1 MPPPRRQLK
10 RARNDGGSTR
20 QTAVLVIVTALNVCL
35 MLGDRSDGQSFNLFG
50 LMNSSSETSTGLLL
64 TEAER
69 KALAIANQ
77 QIMDAT
83 KSDVP
88 FQENND
94 TDYNIPVTAT
104 KYTLSSPSRT
114 NETTVVIVLTHRN
127 NFDRRAII
135 RDTWAKRHNNV
146 YFVIGGP
153 LDSNNEDKDLS
164 NPLSTSSMLMKEQDL
179 HGDMI
184 DSIHPDTYKSLP
196 YKLHYG
202 MKWVVHN
209 LHQVNWIVKADDDQ
223 VVRLNLLE
231 FFVLRKFNPNHPSV
245 LGGIIVNSKPHR
257 KGKWAEDP
265 SYAMEY
271 YPPWA
276 FGSAGYIASRQ
287 VAEYVGRNDNLHYY
301 QGEDTGLGIWLAESS
316 LQTTWIDTPEVNK
329 DKICDDRFFIIGHGM
344 SVNEIKNCYDQLGDS
359 VPERKSIV
367 SFGAGRKEMHPK
379 KIIIKGNSD

>member
-1 MPPPRRQLK
+1 MI
-10 RARNDGGSTR
+10 GG
-20 QTAVLVIVTALNVCL
+20 
-35 MLGDRSDGQSFNLFG
+35 RSGGQGFDLFG
-50 LMNSSSETSTGLLL
+50 LMDRSSETSPGLFL

-69 KALAIANQ
+69 AALAIANQ
-77 QIMDAT
+77 QILDAT
-83 KSDVP
+83 KTGAP

-94 TDYNIPVTAT
+94 TEYNIPAIPT
-104 KYTLSSPSRT
+104 KYTLPSPTRT
-114 NETTVVIVLTHRN
+114 NETTVVIVLTNRN
-127 NFDRRAII
+127 NFDRRAMI
-135 RDTWAKRHNNV
+135 RDTWAKKNDNV

-153 LDSNNEDKDLS
+153 LDSNDEDKDLS
-164 NPLSTSSMLMKEQDL
+164 NPLSTSSMLIKEQDL
-179 HGDMI
+179 YEDMI

-202 MKWVVHN
+202 MKWVVQN

-223 VVRLNLLE
+223 VVRLNLLR

-245 LGGIIVNSKPHR
+245 IGGIIVNSKPH
-257 KGKWAEDP
+257 KNGKWAEDP
-265 SYAMEY
+265 FYTMEY

-276 FGSAGYIASRQ
+276 FGSAGYIVSRQ

-344 SVNEIKNCYDQLGDS
+344 SVSEIKKCYDQLGDS
-359 VPERKSIV
+359 LPERKSIV
-367 SFGAGRKEMHPK
+367 SFGAGRKELHPK
-379 KIIIKGNSD
+379 QIIVKGKSD